1 MRTSSIIAGLAL
13 VVTGSIAGCSSTSSS
28 GAPGGSSSSPPALA
42 NSVAGKAAATAQIKA
57 NYRTFFDT
65 STPRSTSVGLLE
77 NGPQLT
83 AAIKLA
89 AHVAKVEKTKESAVV
104 TKVTFTDPTHAN
116 VTYNLL
122 GTPLRGS
129 TGKAVL
135 VDGTWKVSQTTF
147 CTLADLGAQTIGQK
161 APAGC

>member
-1 MRTSSIIAGLAL
+1 MLPIAAGLAL
-13 VVTGSIAGCSSTSSS
+13 VTTATLAGCSSSSS
-28 GAPGGSSSSPPALA
+28 GGSPSGPSSSPPALA
-42 NSVAGKAAATAQIKA
+42 NSAAGKAAATAQIKA
-57 NYRTFFDT
+57 NYHTFFDT
-65 STPRSTSVGLLE
+65 STPRTTSVGLLE
-77 NGPQLT
+77 NGSQLT

-89 AHVAKVEKTKESAVV
+89 AHVAKVEKTHESAVV

-135 VDGTWKVSQTTF
+135 VDGTWKVAQTTF
-147 CTLADLGAQTIGQK
+147 CTLADLGAQTIGEK